1 MKLKKDKIGEALGL
15 DPIPDDVTEVK
26 ENKESKLTRIHSSKE
41 DTVEDDFDFAR
52 GNLLNIIMKGGE
64 AVDDMIDFAR
74 QSQHPRSYEVLSTL
88 LKTLADA
95 NKDLMSLQKSR
106 KELMKESNPQ
116 TINNNLFV
124 GSTTELQKMLKNN
137 GND

>member
-1 MKLKKDKIGEALGL
+1 MKLNNDKLSEKLGLEPLETQPETTAVEKITPIKKD
-15 DPIPDDVTEVK
+15 DMV
-26 ENKESKLTRIHSSKE
+26 EN
-41 DTVEDDFDFAR
+41 DFDFAR

-64 AVDDMIDFAR
+64 AVDDMLDFAR

-88 LKTLADA
+88 LKTMADA
-95 NKDLMSLQKSR
+95 NKDLLTLQKTK
-106 KELMKESNPQ
+106 KELTKEDNAQ

-124 GSTTELQKMLKNN
+124 GSTAELQKMLKN